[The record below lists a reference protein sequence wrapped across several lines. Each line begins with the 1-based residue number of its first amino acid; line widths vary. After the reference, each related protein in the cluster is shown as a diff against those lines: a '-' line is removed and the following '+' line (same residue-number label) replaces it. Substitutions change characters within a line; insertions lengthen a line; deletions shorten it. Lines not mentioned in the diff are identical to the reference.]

1 MRDKKLSIKINRPTS
16 EVFAFTL
23 NPQNTPKW
31 IDSIVAEQ
39 TNESSAKKGTIY
51 KNQDKNGNW
60 SEYTVTEYKENE
72 MFVFTKKDGNYH
84 VRYIFKPISE
94 NTTDLEYYEWVDSGE
109 LEDPF
114 DIEAL
119 NKLKNILKKN

>member
-1 MRDKKLSIKINRPTS
+1 MRDKKLTIKINKPVS

-39 TNESSAKKGTIY
+39 INELPTKKGTIY

-60 SEYTVTEYKENE
+60 SDYVVTEYKENE

-84 VRYIFKPISE
+84 VRYIFKPISKNITE
-94 NTTDLEYYEWVDSGE
+94 LEYYEWVGSGE

-119 NKLKNILKKN
+119 NKLKNILEKN

>member
-1 MRDKKLSIKINRPTS
+1 MKNKKLMIQINKPVN

-39 TNESSAKKGTIY
+39 TNESSTKKGTIY

-60 SEYTVTEYKENE
+60 SEYIVTEYEENE
-72 MFVFTKKDGNYH
+72 MFMFSKKDGNYH
-84 VRYIFKPISE
+84 VRYTLKPISKNITE
-94 NTTDLEYYEWVDSGE
+94 LEYYEWVDSGE
-109 LEDPF
+109 LEEPF
-114 DIEAL
+114 IIETL
-119 NKLKNILKKN
+119 KKLKNILEE